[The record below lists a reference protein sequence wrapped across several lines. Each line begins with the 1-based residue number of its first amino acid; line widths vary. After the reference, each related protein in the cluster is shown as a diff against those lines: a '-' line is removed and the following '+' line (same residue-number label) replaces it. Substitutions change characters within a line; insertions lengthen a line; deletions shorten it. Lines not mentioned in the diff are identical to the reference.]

1 MKFLLLSL
9 LCCSLALSVIADD
22 NASPPAQPKADD
34 NQPAAPIFEI
44 VIRPSK
50 ATKKTESSGG
60 SGAVS
65 GRFGGGGG
73 AGAGGGGGGFG
84 GGGIAVGG
92 GGGGGGFGGFGGGG
106 MVVPVPG
113 GAGAVGVGG
122 QGVVIG
128 AMPMAMRYASS
139 SSGASLF
146 DLASSIYR
154 VTGPHLL
161 LDFPVPDEKYELSI
175 HSTRA
180 GRDQIEPLRKA
191 AIEAAFGLSA
201 IQEKHDLDAYVLTV
215 KNKDA
220 KGLRPTATANSS
232 GWREDA
238 GKISAVNANLGSLV
252 SRLEPMLKQPV
263 VDETGMQGKYDYE
276 LKWDQPD
283 VNNPNTDALI
293 EAVRDQLG
301 LELTL
306 AKRPIDV
313 TVVSQKQQ
321 PQRLQVNAFKN

>member
-1 MKFLLLSL
+1 M
-9 LCCSLALSVIADD
+9 A
-22 NASPPAQPKADD
+22 
-34 NQPAAPIFEI
+34 AAP
-44 VIRPSK
+44 S
-50 ATKKTESSGG
+50 
-60 SGAVS
+60 AVALAAVVVVA
-65 GRFGGGGG
+65 GGG
-73 AGAGGGGGGFG
+73 AGGFG
-84 GGGIAVGG
+84 GGGIVVGGG
-92 GGGGGGFGGFGGGG
+92 GGGGGGFGGAGGGRA
-106 MVVPVPG
+106 MIG
-113 GAGAVGVGG
+113 GV
-122 QGVVIG
+122 
-128 AMPMAMRYASS
+128 MPMAMRYSSS

-146 DLASSIYR
+146 DLASSIYG

-161 LDFPVPDEKYELSI
+161 LDFPVPDEKYDLSI

-180 GRDQIEPLRKA
+180 GRDQVEPLRKA

-215 KNKDA
+215 KNKEA

-232 GWREDA
+232 GWHNET
-238 GKISAVNANLGSLV
+238 GKISAANVNLGSLA
-252 SRLEPMLKQPV
+252 SRLEPLLKQPV

-283 VNNPNTDALI
+283 ANNPNADALI

-321 PQRLQVNAFKN
+321 PQRVQVNAFKN

>member
-9 LCCSLALSVIADD
+9 LCCSLVLTAIGED
-22 NASPPAQPKADD
+22 NSTPLAQPKADD

-50 ATKKTESSGG
+50 ATTKKTESSGS

-65 GRFGGGGG
+65 GRFSGGGGGGG
-73 AGAGGGGGGFG
+73 AGAGGGGF
-84 GGGIAVGG
+84 GGIAVGG
-92 GGGGGGFGGFGGGG
+92 GGGGGFGGGG
-106 MVVPVPG
+106 AGIAIG
-113 GAGAVGVGG
+113 GV
-122 QGVVIG
+122 
-128 AMPMAMRYASS
+128 MPMAMRYSSS

-146 DLASSIYR
+146 DLASSIYG

-161 LDFPVPDEKYELSI
+161 LDFPVPDEKYDVSI

-215 KNKDA
+215 KNKES
-220 KGLRPTATANSS
+220 KRLQPTATANSS
-232 GWREDA
+232 GWSEDR
-238 GKISAVNANLGSLV
+238 GKISAVNTSLASLV
-252 SRLEPMLKQPV
+252 NRLEPLLKQPV

-321 PQRLQVNAFKN
+321 PQRVQVNAFKN

>member
-1 MKFLLLSL
+1 MNHRVAAAPSVVA
-9 LCCSLALSVIADD
+9 LAAAVVAVEEVAVSVVAESQSAVEVAAAVLADS
-22 NASPPAQPKADD
+22 AAEEWSCQV
-34 NQPAAPIFEI
+34 PAA
-44 VIRPSK
+44 R
-50 ATKKTESSGG
+50 G
-60 SGAVS
+60 
-65 GRFGGGGG
+65 
-73 AGAGGGGGGFG
+73 
-84 GGGIAVGG
+84 AVGG
-92 GGGGGGFGGFGGGG
+92 GG
-106 MVVPVPG
+106 
-113 GAGAVGVGG
+113 
-122 QGVVIG
+122 QGVVVG
-128 AMPMAMRYASS
+128 AMPMAMRYSSS

-146 DLASSIYR
+146 DLASSIYG

-161 LDFPVPDEKYELSI
+161 LDFPVPDEKYDVSI

-180 GRDQIEPLRKA
+180 GRDQVEPLRKA

-215 KNKDA
+215 KNKEA

-232 GWREDA
+232 GWHNET
-238 GKISAVNANLGSLV
+238 GKISAVNVNLGSLAN
-252 SRLEPMLKQPV
+252 RLEPLLKQPV

-283 VNNPNTDALI
+283 VNNPNTDALVN
-293 EAVRDQLG
+293 AVRDQLG

-321 PQRLQVNAFKN
+321 PQRVQVNAFKN

>member
-1 MKFLLLSL
+1 MKSL
-9 LCCSLALSVIADD
+9 LTGLLWCSIALCAFAQEKA
-22 NASPPAQPKADD
+22 NPPSEPKADD

-50 ATKKTESSGG
+50 ATNKSEPSGG

-73 AGAGGGGGGFG
+73 GGAGGGGFG

-92 GGGGGGFGGFGGGG
+92 GGGGFGGFGGGG
-106 MVVPVPG
+106 MVVPGPG
-113 GAGAVGVGG
+113 GAGAGAVGVGG

-146 DLASSIYR
+146 DLASSIYG

-161 LDFPVPDEKYELSI
+161 LDFPVPDEKYDVSI

-180 GRDQIEPLRKA
+180 GRDQVEPLRKA

-220 KGLRPTATANSS
+220 KGLRPTATPNSS
-232 GWREDA
+232 GWA
-238 GKISAVNANLGSLV
+238 KGTGKVSAVNANLGSLV
-252 SRLEPMLKQPV
+252 NCLEPLLKQPV

-321 PQRLQVNAFKN
+321 PQRMQVNAFKN